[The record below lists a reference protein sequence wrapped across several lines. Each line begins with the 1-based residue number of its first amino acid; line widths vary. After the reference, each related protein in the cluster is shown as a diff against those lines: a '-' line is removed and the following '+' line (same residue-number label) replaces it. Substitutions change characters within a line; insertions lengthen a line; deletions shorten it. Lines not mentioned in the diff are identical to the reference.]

1 MVEVPGGVPMQ
12 IVITITVQDSE
23 GRPLIGADVRL
34 SPQISGGNGRTGP
47 DGAVKLTVDYGTYTA
62 GASKAGYK
70 SKSGEPVIDNAATIT
85 LESE

>member
-1 MVEVPGGVPMQ
+1 MVNDPHGPMT

-47 DGAVKLTVDYGTYTA
+47 DGAVKLTVVDGTYTA

-70 SKSGEPVIDNAATIT
+70 SKSDVPLDDNNMATIQ
-85 LESE
+85 LEAE